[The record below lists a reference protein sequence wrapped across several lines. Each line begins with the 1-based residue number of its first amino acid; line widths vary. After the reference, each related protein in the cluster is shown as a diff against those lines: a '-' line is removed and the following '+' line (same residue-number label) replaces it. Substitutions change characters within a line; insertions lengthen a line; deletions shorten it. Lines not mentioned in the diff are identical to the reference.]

1 MRKLL
6 ILLIGLPLF
15 AGVNPGGFI
24 EYYARYWAN
33 KDSARWTL
41 NRLTFKL
48 NMEGD
53 LNEHLHLK
61 VECYLTSN
69 GFPQVNELGD
79 LTARTDVSP
88 VSYRLG
94 EAYAD
99 IYGFL
104 LPNLDLRIG
113 KQEIN
118 WGTAD
123 KINPTSNLNPY
134 DMDDFLNFGDK
145 LPVNAL
151 RAFYSTSSVN
161 LELAFVPLFT
171 PSYLPSNEFT
181 TTFFNQISLPQNI
194 PINSMDYYLVKPA
207 PKIKESSSFAIKAS
221 GTVFDWDVSCSY
233 YHGRLTFPVP
243 DSLIMI
249 PDSLKYDVNAFLG
262 FPKID
267 VIGADFSGSL
277 AGIGLWGEF
286 AYFIPEK
293 TILETKLNSMTVS
306 EDTVLENPYLKF
318 VLGSDYTFS
327 NGIYVNL
334 QFIHGFI
341 NENGDSLNDY
351 ITFRVEKKFLNDRL
365 KIAPMGIA
373 AEIPDWSDIK
383 SNYGYILNP
392 EVTYSPFDNV
402 EFKVGGIVIDG
413 KGTNAFA
420 RLKEVDETYLKLK
433 VSF

>member
-6 ILLIGLPLF
+6 ILLISFPLF
-15 AGVNPGGFI
+15 AGVKPGGFV
-24 EYYARYWAN
+24 EYYGRYWMN
-33 KDSARWTL
+33 KDSVKWTL

-53 LNEHLHLK
+53 LNEHLRLK
-61 VECYLTSN
+61 VESYLTSN
-69 GFPQVNELGD
+69 GFPNVNELGD
-79 LTARTDVSP
+79 LIVRTNVSP

-104 LPNLDLRIG
+104 LSDLDLRIG

-134 DMDDFLNFGDK
+134 DMDDFLSFGDR

-161 LELAFVPLFT
+161 FELAFVPLFT
-171 PSYLPSNEFT
+171 PSYIPSNEFT
-181 TTFFNQISLPQNI
+181 TAFFNQVSLLQNI
-194 PINSMDYYLVKPA
+194 PINSMNYNLVKPA
-207 PKIKESSSFAIKAS
+207 LKVKESSSFAMKAS
-221 GTVFDWDVSCSY
+221 GTVFDWDISCSY

-249 PDSLKYDVNAFLG
+249 PDSLKYDINAFLG

-267 VIGADFSGSL
+267 VISADFSGSL
-277 AGIGLWGEF
+277 AGIGLWGEV
-286 AYFIPEK
+286 AYFIPEE
-293 TILETKLNSMTVS
+293 TILETKLNSMVVS
-306 EDTVLENPYLKF
+306 QDTILENPYLKF
-318 VLGSDYTFS
+318 VFGSDYTFS
-327 NGIYVNL
+327 NGIYVNF